1 MPSAPAPS
9 SAHGRPPLKRA
20 GSHPVGAHLA
30 TLGKGPGWS
39 PSVDCTDPAYRGWRW
54 SVTVARVPRGR
65 TVTIDEVVLVSGED
79 SVVAPEW
86 VPFDARITPEDLG
99 AGDVIPSDPLDDRL
113 VPSHVHADI
122 VDPHQPLPAF
132 WEGRPGAPAGA
143 LPARARRHRGP
154 LVLQPRPR
162 HPDGQAVRQRV
173 RNVRLPAGHR
183 RCAGGAFGVCANE
196 QAPSDG
202 RVVALDYGCGAHSE
216 NIVLRSF
223 DRGEV
228 VVDELRYE
236 PIELVADLPETAD
249 QANDSD
255 AEQAPDTPR
264 RTPVKRLVAIGLAGT
279 AAATVLVGCE
289 KPNPV

>member
-1 MPSAPAPS
+1 MGIVSTAVDAVC
-9 SAHGRPPLKRA
+9 ARAVERAREAAAEEA

-30 TLGKGPGWS
+30 TLGEGS
-39 PSVDCTDPAYRGWRW
+39 RVVTHLFDCTDPAYRGWRW

-132 WEGRPGAPAGA
+132 WEAGLGRRRVLSPLGRADTADRWYSSHGPDTQMAKLSANACGTCGFLLGIAGA
-143 LPARARRHRGP
+143 L
-154 LVLQPRPR
+154 
-162 HPDGQAVRQRV
+162 
-173 RNVRLPAGHR
+173 
-183 RCAGGAFGVCANE
+183 GGAFGVCANE

-255 AEQAPDTPR
+255 AEQAPDTPQED
-264 RTPVKRLVAIGLAGT
+264 PK
-279 AAATVLVGCE
+279 
-289 KPNPV
+289 